1 MNINIEITSS
11 NISSIDR
18 FNIILFNKLN
28 KIKNIKFF
36 ILQIINKKKKRKKFT
51 VLKSPHV
58 NKTAREQFE
67 TISYTKTIKIYCYQ
81 YMLLLFIIK
90 QLKISLVSDVKL
102 KVNLSYNSN
111 KIKKHLKCNLNLNN
125 IILNLTKHKNAY
137 NNLIVTN
144 NYLKFF
150 DSFGEILLKK

>member
-1 MNINIEITSS
+1 MNIHIEITSS
-11 NISSIDR
+11 NINSIKR
-18 FNIILFNKLN
+18 FNTILFNRLS

-67 TISYTKTIKIYCYQ
+67 IISYTKTIKIYCYQ
-81 YMLLLFIIK
+81 YVLLLFIIK
-90 QLKISLVSDVKL
+90 QLKVNLVSEVKL
-102 KVNLSYNSN
+102 KVNLDYNSN
-111 KIKKHLKCNLNLNN
+111 KIKKYLKCNLNLNN
-125 IILNLTKHKNAY
+125 VSLKLIKQKNLFNNSIITK
-137 NNLIVTN
+137 